1 MTGHGSGR
9 FTRETSL
16 GYQVNYLARLLARAL
31 HERIAPLGVVPGQFA
46 QLLTLYAEDGLTQRE
61 LCDRVGIEQPT
72 MANTLQRM
80 ERDGLIRREPD
91 PVDGRRAR
99 VLLTGR
105 ARELEAPLV
114 AAAQD
119 VNAVA
124 TAGLDEQEVAALL
137 HTVARVVA
145 SLEAAAGAGPA
156 PAPMSSQARQ
166 GPTVTATIA

>member
-1 MTGHGSGR
+1 MTDHAAGP
-9 FTRETSL
+9 FARETSL
-16 GYQVNYLARLLARAL
+16 GYQVNYLARLLAQAL

-91 PVDGRRAR
+91 PADGRRAR
-99 VLLTGR
+99 VLLTDR
-105 ARELEAPLV
+105 ARDLGAPLV

-119 VNAVA
+119 VNALA
-124 TAGLDEQEVAALL
+124 TKGLDQREVAALL
-137 HTVARVVA
+137 HAVSRVVA
-145 SLEAAAGAGPA
+145 NLEAGADAEPA
-156 PAPMSSQARQ
+156 RRR
-166 GPTVTATIA
+166 

>member
-1 MTGHGSGR
+1 VTDHAAGP
-9 FTRETSL
+9 FARETSL
-16 GYQVNYLARLLARAL
+16 GYQVNYLARLLAQAL

-91 PVDGRRAR
+91 PADGRRAR
-99 VLLTGR
+99 VLLTDR
-105 ARELEAPLV
+105 ARDLEAPLV

-119 VNAVA
+119 VNALA
-124 TAGLDEQEVAALL
+124 TKGLDQREVAALL
-137 HTVARVVA
+137 HAVSRVVA
-145 SLEAAAGAGPA
+145 NLEAGADAEPA
-156 PAPMSSQARQ
+156 RRR
-166 GPTVTATIA
+166 